1 MSFLRHHEIYRSDV
15 VGALRRGSASA
26 SLCWGQCIAV
36 VMMPGADREKANGER
51 NRSHVPR
58 SSSAMSL
65 GSAIPW
71 RVALQQSPPPL
82 YRPESMLHP
91 PAETVNHHL
100 PGAGEF
106 STGEMGKFQP
116 ALTLAPNHR
125 LRAPSDHPSPADN
138 GVFAGCLTVSSSLWY
153 ATRRFRDPVLRGTA
167 CDTTTSSAEL
177 GSPALRALIREAGLT
192 VEEFARLLS
201 YRPPAPMRQDQPC

>member
-1 MSFLRHHEIYRSDV
+1 MSFLRHDEIYRSDV
-15 VGALRRGSASA
+15 VWAMGRGSASA
-26 SLCWGQCIAV
+26 SPCSGQSEGTV
-36 VMMPGADREKANGER
+36 VMLDGYGGKANGER

-100 PGAGEF
+100 LGAGEF
-106 STGEMGKFQP
+106 STGEMGNFQP
-116 ALTLAPNHR
+116 ALT
-125 LRAPSDHPSPADN
+125 
-138 GVFAGCLTVSSSLWY
+138 
-153 ATRRFRDPVLRGTA
+153 
-167 CDTTTSSAEL
+167 
-177 GSPALRALIREAGLT
+177 I
-192 VEEFARLLS
+192 
-201 YRPPAPMRQDQPC
+201 